1 MLDDPAEGFDALMA
15 PVMVRPVA
23 GGAEAVIPG
32 GPTRL
37 NIHKGFHG
45 GFLAAAAEKC
55 LFLPL
60 YAHGQVGRDGVVTI
74 NFELQY
80 VQQVDPMI
88 DLMARVS
95 LVHQTGRL
103 AFVRGEL
110 AQGDK
115 IAVTFSGTLRKLSHA
130 SPREASGSGVDRMA

>member
-1 MLDDPAEGFDALMA
+1 MEQGWRLLDDPAQGFDALMA
-15 PVMVRPVA
+15 PMMARPVD
-23 GGAEAVIPG
+23 GGAEAIVTG

-37 NIHKGFHG
+37 NVLNGFHG

-60 YAHGQVGRDGVVTI
+60 YLHGQVGRDGVVTI

-88 DLMARVS
+88 DLLARIS

-110 AQGDK
+110 AQGEK
-115 IAVTFSGTLRKLSHA
+115 IAVTFSGTLRKLSH
-130 SPREASGSGVDRMA
+130 SGRH